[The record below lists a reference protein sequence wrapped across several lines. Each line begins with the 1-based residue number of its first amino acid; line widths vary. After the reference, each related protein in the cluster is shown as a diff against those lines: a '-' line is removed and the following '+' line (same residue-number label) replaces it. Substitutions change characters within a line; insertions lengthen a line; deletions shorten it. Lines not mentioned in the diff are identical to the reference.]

1 MRRNGRKAVLHNNF
15 SAEFDYLDDEIE
27 LFQTARKIKASHV
40 YGDEAVAGRKV
51 RPKGECRKVR
61 FRSRK
66 DALDAVRSIK
76 YDQFRLLAPENRD
89 AKLPRRAYRCHE
101 CRNGYHLT
109 SKVWAPYS
117 KGAKVITLKRPEAM
131 GLLGEI
137 ADVA

>member
-1 MRRNGRKAVLHNNF
+1 MLHSNFAADFDFTDEELLVLK
-15 SAEFDYLDDEIE
+15 
-27 LFQTARKIKASHV
+27 TARKVKMGHLF
-40 YGDEAVAGRKV
+40 GDQAVATHAN
-51 RPKGECRKVR
+51 RPKGNCTKTR

-76 YDQFRLLAPENRD
+76 YDQFRLLAPEDRD

-109 SKVWAPYS
+109 SKIWAPFRQP
-117 KGAKVITLKRPEAM
+117 ANVIQLFALSQQIQLSE
-131 GLLGEI
+131 L

>member
-1 MRRNGRKAVLHNNF
+1 MNRRKAVLHNNF

-27 LFQTARKIKASHV
+27 LFNTARKIKASHV
-40 YGDEAVAGRKV
+40 YGDEAVARHEI

-66 DALDAVRSIK
+66 DALEAIRTI
-76 YDQFRLLAPENRD
+76 QFHHNRYGD
-89 AKLPRRAYRCHE
+89 ELGEGQKMPRRAYRCHE

-109 SKVWAPYS
+109 SKVWAPFRQP
-117 KGAKVITLKRPEAM
+117 ANVIQLFALSQQIE
-131 GLLGEI
+131 LSEL